1 MKKIYK
7 IVLTLAAVFALNLTA
22 SAQKTKA
29 DGDMPATPPDGLV
42 LDKTVK
48 PDPAKPG
55 SYMINMEAWAE
66 GDVHVENVGVP
77 ADIVLV
83 LDVSGSMAESFTSTT
98 YSEATPSGN
107 NGWTYQNTSDRYIKY
122 GDNYYRINRSRYHW
136 GTNKYYL
143 WFQDNEGNYYY
154 LQGDDVKVST
164 DVIENNYYSGWTWD
178 PEDHG
183 VYFVTNQNNGIYTGT
198 LYSATS
204 TTETKI
210 AALKR
215 AVRSFITKIQEND
228 AKNASTPGWTG
239 NRIAIVTFAS
249 NVTNATNGFVY
260 SNSTTL
266 TSVVNGL
273 PTSGGTRVGGAM
285 ELAYTLLNESSDAHI
300 KTAVLFTDGDP
311 GDYGCW
317 TIPMTVNGHR
327 CTESD
332 RAFTWQHA
340 NDAIKYAGQIKK
352 LEDLTPTAD
361 KDKYYAK
368 VYTVGIFDNPSNY
381 TKVYMK
387 KASSDFDKT
396 TTNMGSWNGWTN
408 TDPAMYTENGDGNM
422 VETDD
427 KYTFN
432 ATSSEE
438 LENIFKSIS
447 ENAGG
452 ATFEAATGSSVIID
466 VVSNS
471 FSIPS
476 GTDADRII
484 AYYVNNVQTT
494 KNGGPVWEEMT
505 DTKKAAQALTVD
517 KTKIGQNEVSVSG
530 FDYTTNWVGWDAPV
544 GQTPSAHGAKVV
556 LEIPIDVN
564 DDAVGGPKV
573 FTNNASK
580 TKFVVKDV
588 EGNEKGSYAFP
599 VPNVALPVTI
609 KIQKQGLQPGESAKF
624 TIVRWLPTENEPTTE
639 AQLAAAFYREVILT
653 NDGKSVPQVTIKG
666 LDPKYYY
673 KIIESTWAWSYQ
685 YLDPVTQQP
694 VDVSSQSTQEVE
706 VNPFVFYNRKDEN
719 VDKHA
724 ESSKRNVLKE
734 TETVVPGN
742 R

>member
-7 IVLTLAAVFALNLTA
+7 IALTLAAVFALNLTA

-29 DGDMPATPPDGLV
+29 DGDMPATPPDGLI

-66 GDVHVENVGVP
+66 GDVHVENVGIP

-83 LDVSGSMAESFTSTT
+83 LDVSGSMSENFTSTT
-98 YSEATPSGN
+98 YSEATPSGAQ
-107 NGWTYQNTSDRYIKY
+107 GWSYQNTRVSGQDRYINYDGKY
-122 GDNYYRINRSRYHW
+122 YLINRGRYDRGRW
-136 GTNKYYL
+136 ATTPPPRYRYYL
-143 WFQDNEGNYYY
+143 WFQDDNGNYYY
-154 LQGDDVKVST
+154 LQDGDVVESAVPIHNHSTYDPYDPDAQGIYYKTGQNDV
-164 DVIENNYYSGWTWD
+164 
-178 PEDHG
+178 
-183 VYFVTNQNNGIYTGT
+183 IYTGT
-198 LYSATS
+198 LYSANS
-204 TTETKI
+204 TTTTKI
-210 AALKR
+210 AALKS
-215 AVRSFITKIQEND
+215 AVNNFIAKIQEND
-228 AKNASTPGWTG
+228 AKNAGTEGWTG
-239 NRIAIVTFAS
+239 NRIAIVSYAS
-249 NVTNATNGFVY
+249 QARNVTGGFVY
-260 SNSTTL
+260 SDDTNLASAVSSLST
-266 TSVVNGL
+266 G
-273 PTSGGTRVGGAM
+273 GGTYVENGMSIAVN
-285 ELAYTLLNESSDAHI
+285 LLQNSSTAHI
-300 KTAVLFTDGDP
+300 KTLVMFTDGVP
-311 GDYGCW
+311 GGGYW
-317 TIPMTVNGHR
+317 TQNSAWTSANGAIEYASTVK
-327 CTESD
+327 
-332 RAFTWQHA
+332 AM
-340 NDAIKYAGQIKK
+340 
-352 LEDLTPTAD
+352 EDLTPTAD

-368 VYTVGIFDNPSNY
+368 VYTVGIFNNPSSE

-387 KASSDFDKT
+387 KTSSDFAKNT
-396 TTNMGSWNGWTN
+396 TTMGTRGEWNES
-408 TDPAMYTENGDGNM
+408 DMYNNGNGTM

-432 ATSSEE
+432 ATSAEE
-438 LENIFKSIS
+438 LNNIFQSIS

-452 ATFEAATGSSVIID
+452 ASFEAATGSSVIID

-471 FSIPS
+471 FSIPT

-505 DTKKAAQALTVD
+505 DDKKTAQALTVD

-530 FDYTTNWVGWDAPV
+530 FDYTNNWVGWDEEV
-544 GQTPSAHGAKVV
+544 SGTPSAHGAKVV

-564 DDAVGGPKV
+564 DDAVGGPTV
-573 FTNNASK
+573 YTNDASK
-580 TKFVVKDV
+580 TRFVVKD
-588 EGNEKGSYAFP
+588 EGGNVKGNYAFP

-609 KIQKQGLQPGESAKF
+609 KIQKQGLELGESAKF
-624 TIVRWLPTENEPTTE
+624 TIVRWLPTETE
-639 AQLAAAFYREVILT
+639 STAAFYREVILT
-653 NDGKSVPQVTIKG
+653 NDGSSVPQVTIKG

-742 R
+742 K